1 VLIIGENIHIIS
13 PKVKEAVRR
22 RDTEAMQKLALAQ
35 VDAGADM
42 LDLNIGPQKRQGVEV
57 MQWLVGAV
65 QQVTDVGLSLDTT
78 NLSAIRAGL
87 DLVKAG
93 PTCCAMINS
102 TSAEEERLANVPPVA
117 AEYGAKLIALTMGKG
132 GIPLTAEERVT
143 IAIEQLVP
151 RAMEVGIPMEDLY
164 LDPLVLTVAG
174 CQEYCPHA
182 VEAVR
187 YIKQGMDPAPMTVCG
202 LSNVS
207 NHVPAENRSLLNR
220 VYLVMLM
227 ATGIDAAIAD
237 PLDDELMEAV
247 RIVEERDDSTG
258 VGALLLTLH
267 DRIAAMEELEPS
279 DVDMDD
285 PAQADIWKTVQVL
298 ENKTIFSEAY
308 LRT

>member
-1 VLIIGENIHIIS
+1 MLIIGENIHIIA
-13 PKVKEAVRR
+13 PRVKQAVQD
-22 RDTEAMQKLALAQ
+22 RDTAAMQKLAVSQ
-35 VDAGADM
+35 VGAGAHL
-42 LDLNIGPQKRQGVEV
+42 LDLNIGPQKRQGIEV
-57 MQWLVGAV
+57 MSWLVDAV

-78 NLSAIRAGL
+78 NLAAIEAGL
-87 DLVKAG
+87 KLVKRQAV
-93 PTCCAMINS
+93 INS
-102 TSAEEERLANVPPVA
+102 TSAEPERLEKVPPVA
-117 AEYGAKLIALTMGKG
+117 AAYGAKLIALTMGKG

-151 RAMEVGIPMEDLY
+151 RAMEVGLPMDDLL

-187 YIKQGMDPAPMTVCG
+187 YIKQGMDPAPQTVCG

-207 NHVPAENRSLLNR
+207 NHVPAEGRSLLNR
-220 VYLVMLM
+220 VYLVKLM
-227 ATGIDAAIAD
+227 AVGIDAAIAD
-237 PLDDELMEAV
+237 PLDKELMEAI
-247 RIVEERDDSTG
+247 RIIEERDDSTP

-267 DRIAAMEELEPS
+267 DRTAAMEELEPS

-298 ENKTIFSEAY
+298 ENKIIYSEAY
-308 LRT
+308 LRA